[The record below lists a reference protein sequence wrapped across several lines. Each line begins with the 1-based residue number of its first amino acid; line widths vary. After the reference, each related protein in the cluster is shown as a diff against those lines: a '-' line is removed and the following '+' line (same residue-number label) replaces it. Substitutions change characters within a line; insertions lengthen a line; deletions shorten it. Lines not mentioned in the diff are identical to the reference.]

1 MIIVQHT
8 ILTSKLNS
16 RWRACQVSETVWCG
30 PGQTASVNMTLIS
43 HRTLVYYTLHFL
55 LQCYWEMWVTFRHLE
70 HSQKSHTKKVHNIF
84 LLALVVRFVR
94 ISWIY
99 ITSQW
104 LKRCIYHDWGC
115 KTSSY
120 QTEGCLRMF
129 SLLIKDPPSNP
140 RPPTPPYIRYL
151 ACEQALLF
159 VQAKRASRERASEGP
174 HGLAARSRVFAR
186 LASLAQTGELAPG
199 YPLFC

>member
-16 RWRACQVSETVWCG
+16 RWRACKVSETVWCG

-70 HSQKSHTKKVHNIF
+70 HSQKSHTKKVYNIF
-84 LLALVVRFVR
+84 LVALVVRFFR

-99 ITSQW
+99 ITSQL

-120 QTEGCLRMF
+120 QMKAACECSAFWLRT
-129 SLLIKDPPSNP
+129 LPPIPDPP
-140 RPPTPPYIRYL
+140 
-151 ACEQALLF
+151 
-159 VQAKRASRERASEGP
+159 
-174 HGLAARSRVFAR
+174 
-186 LASLAQTGELAPG
+186 
-199 YPLFC
+199 PLPISAI